1 LGRGGRAVLL
11 FLAHPVRPVWPSWNL
26 VRGLFPVVRKGLGI
40 QAGGAAALVRDN
52 LHVLLVV
59 PFFGKAWAGYY
70 TWGYQ
75 LSYVLSQAFVQ
86 VSSRISLPLLAQA
99 ASFEERWR
107 ICLDQARWMMIFT
120 GPLLVAGLAVI
131 SPIDLHRFG
140 GKWAPAIG
148 LLPFL
153 FLRMVGGAAMT
164 PVGNLLL
171 VQSGSKVF
179 ARVALQWTALEAG
192 SAVVLLAVAGPAGL
206 AYSGAAGVWI
216 GIFLFLRPLHRDPWA
231 RLADILRELWT
242 RPSLTLAAVGSAA
255 VHFVFVKGSYRW
267 SASLAAATLAVAASY
282 CMEPE
287 IRRFLRRRTPG
298 WRA

>member
-1 LGRGGRAVLL
+1 
-11 FLAHPVRPVWPSWNL
+11 
-26 VRGLFPVVRKGLGI
+26 LFPVVRKGLGI
-40 QAGGAAALVRDN
+40 QAGGAGALVRDN

-75 LSYVLSQAFVQ
+75 LGLVLSQAFVQ

-99 ASFEERWR
+99 TSFEERWR

-131 SPIDLHRFG
+131 SPIDLQFFG

-153 FLRMVGGAAMT
+153 FLRMVGGAAIT
-164 PVGNLLL
+164 PVGNLLP
-171 VQSGSKVF
+171 VQSGSRAF
-179 ARVALQWTALEAG
+179 ARVALQWTALEA
-192 SAVVLLAVAGPAGL
+192 AAAAALLAAAGPAGL

-216 GIFLFLRPLHRDPWA
+216 GILLFLRPLNRDTWA
-231 RLADILRELWT
+231 RFADILRELWT
-242 RPSLTLAAVGSAA
+242 RPSLAFAAAASAA
-255 VHFVFVKGSYRW
+255 VHFVFVKGSFRW
-267 SASLAAATLAVAASY
+267 SVSLAAAALTVAASY
-282 CMEPE
+282 CLEPE
-287 IRRFLRRRTPG
+287 IRRFLRERSPG
-298 WRA
+298 WRTRR